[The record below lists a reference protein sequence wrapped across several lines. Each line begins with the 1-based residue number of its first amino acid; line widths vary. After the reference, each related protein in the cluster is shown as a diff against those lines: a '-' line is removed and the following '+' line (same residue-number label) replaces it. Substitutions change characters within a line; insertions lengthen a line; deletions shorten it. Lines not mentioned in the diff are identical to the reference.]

1 MNEVVKTLG
10 LTKRIKG
17 KAIVTDVSLNIYR
30 GEIYGLLGK
39 NGAGKTS
46 IMKMMTG
53 ITKPTS
59 GIIELFGQR
68 FTEQS
73 KALLKRVGSLI
84 EYPTFFEH
92 LTAIENLKLHCEYLG
107 YYDEQAMKHALDMVQ
122 LQAIEGK
129 KVSEFSLG
137 MKQRL
142 GLARA
147 IVVKPELIVL
157 DEPTNGLDPI
167 GIKDIRDLI
176 VMLNKQYGITFLIS
190 SHILGEIEQIADRI
204 GVVEGGCL
212 LKEVALEDIRKQNTD
227 YIELVTND
235 PKKTVFLL
243 ENELGITNMKLMQ
256 GDRIRIYDLTHTQH
270 EISKILI
277 SNHVGL
283 DEIQKRTSSLEDYFY
298 KLIHGG
304 GQLD

>member
-107 YYDEQAMKHALDMVQ
+107 YYDQQAMKHALDMVQ

>member
-59 GIIELFGQR
+59 GVIELFGQR

-107 YYDEQAMKHALDMVQ
+107 YYDQQAMKHALDMVQ

>member
-1 MNEVVKTLG
+1 MNEVVKTWG
-10 LTKRIKG
+10 LTKRIRG
-17 KAIVTDVSLNIYR
+17 KMIVSDVSLTIYR

-53 ITKPTS
+53 ITKPTT
-59 GIIELFGQR
+59 GEMELFGQR

-73 KALLKRVGSLI
+73 KALLTRVGSMI

-107 YYDEQAMKHALDMVQ
+107 YYDEKGMKQALDMVQ
-122 LQAIEGK
+122 LSAIDGK

-147 IVVKPELIVL
+147 IVVKPELIIL

-176 VMLNKQYGITFLIS
+176 IMLNKQYGITFLIS
-190 SHILGEIEQIADRI
+190 SHILAEIEQIADRI

-212 LKEVALEDIRKQNTD
+212 LKEVALDDIRKQNTD

-243 ENELGITNMKLMQ
+243 ENELGITNIKLMQ
-256 GDRIRIYDLTHTQH
+256 GDRVRIYELTHTQQ
-270 EISKILI
+270 EISKVLI
-277 SNHVGL
+277 SNHIGL
-283 DEIQKRTSSLEDYFY
+283 VEIQKRTSSLEDYFY